1 MMMLMMLILTMLMM
15 IVTMMMMFFWAVGQ
29 SRARGTASLSVSCSL
44 DAERIALVKLLCGAI
59 TLPNRARSG
68 APEVTTSLLVA
79 TASQ

>member
-1 MMMLMMLILTMLMM
+1 MM
-15 IVTMMMMFFWAVGQ
+15 VVVVMMMMVVFWGRSTP
-29 SRARGTASLSVSCSL
+29 SRCRQCETELSCSL
-44 DAERIALVKLLCGAI
+44 DAERIALVKLLCGAM